1 MPLSTSISLSF
12 VYRYRYVFISLQI
25 LKNIKIP
32 QKVLLNRLLW
42 MRTNAFPYFIAK
54 PVMALL
60 KFGTQNMLRFWI
72 LHCKGLFKFPE
83 CFPMLK
89 TYALKV
95 QNCCGSEECRKGG
108 SVCQDIKKLNA
119 VDLSLSLKLF

>member
-60 KFGTQNMLRFWI
+60 KFSTQI
-72 LHCKGLFKFPE
+72 LHCKGLFKFQE

-108 SVCQDIKKLNA
+108 SVCQDIKKLNT